1 MNRPE
6 GAPLYAENRVSR
18 IICYV
23 IITVFVLRKLLFL
36 WDEPS
41 ILLAVSIIAVYLALY
56 IALPFYASRWPQYYP
71 SQFCYC
77 NSA

>member
-1 MNRPE
+1 MNRAE

-23 IITVFVLRKLLFL
+23 VITVFVLRKLLFL

-41 ILLAVSIIAVYLALY
+41 ILLAAGIIVLYLALY
-56 IALPFYASRWPQYYP
+56 IALPI
-71 SQFCYC
+71 
-77 NSA
+77 